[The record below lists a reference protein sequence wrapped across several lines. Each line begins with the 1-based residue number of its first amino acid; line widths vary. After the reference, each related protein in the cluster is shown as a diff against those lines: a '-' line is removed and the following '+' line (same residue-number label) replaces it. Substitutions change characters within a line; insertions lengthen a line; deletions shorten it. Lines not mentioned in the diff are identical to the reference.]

1 MSNFSLAEIDEV
13 RAVAEVPPVVNQVQF
28 SPFEY
33 RRGLLDACEER
44 GVAIEAYSPL
54 GTGRHLDDP
63 RVRAVADHVGRTPA
77 QVLIRWCVQ
86 RDLVV
91 LPKSTHRE
99 RLEENAGVF
108 DFTLSD
114 EDMAA
119 LDALD
124 TTGGTAKARESRWW

>member
-1 MSNFSLAEIDEV
+1 MAEI
-13 RAVAEVPPVVNQVQF
+13 AE
-28 SPFEY
+28 
-33 RRGLLDACEER
+33 R
-44 GVAIEAYSPL
+44 
-54 GTGRHLDDP
+54 
-63 RVRAVADHVGRTPA
+63 VGRTPA
-77 QVLIRWCVQ
+77 QVLVRWCLQ

-99 RLEENAGVF
+99 RLEQNAQVF

-124 TTGGTAKARESRWW
+124 TLDGTSAANESPWW

>member
-1 MSNFSLAEIDEV
+1 VGGAPQHPDVWRAIDAQPTATKLADTLEL
-13 RAVAEVPPVVNQVQF
+13 R
-28 SPFEY
+28 
-33 RRGLLDACEER
+33 
-44 GVAIEAYSPL
+44 
-54 GTGRHLDDP
+54 
-63 RVRAVADHVGRTPA
+63 GRTPA

-99 RLEENAGVF
+99 RLEENARVF
-108 DFTLSD
+108 DFTLSG

-124 TTGGTAKARESRWW
+124 TTGGTDRARESRWW

>member
-1 MSNFSLAEIDEV
+1 MAEI
-13 RAVAEVPPVVNQVQF
+13 AE
-28 SPFEY
+28 
-33 RRGLLDACEER
+33 RL
-44 GVAIEAYSPL
+44 
-54 GTGRHLDDP
+54 
-63 RVRAVADHVGRTPA
+63 GRTPA
-77 QVLIRWCVQ
+77 QALIRWSVQ

-99 RLEENAGVF
+99 RIAQNAEVF

-124 TTGGTAKARESRWW
+124 GTDGTEQARESTWW